1 LIAVVVA
8 SLVMYFPLA
17 LLNKSF
23 GFGSRELAAPQ
34 AGLMA
39 TLAVGVVGGDMPWPL
54 VVVGVLMGI
63 AMIMMQVRSPML
75 VAVGMYLPLETT
87 FAIFLGGVFRAVGDW
102 LAKRRGFNEAQRARV
117 ENAGVLTASGLIVG
131 ESLLGLVW
139 AGIVAVAKSRNW
151 ATPQIFQY
159 PSYIAGLAVMAGLAL
174 LMIRIPLTSAGDPSE
189 PAPPTA
195 MM

>member
-1 LIAVVVA
+1 
-8 SLVMYFPLA
+8 
-17 LLNKSF
+17 
-23 GFGSRELAAPQ
+23 
-34 AGLMA
+34 
-39 TLAVGVVGGDMPWPL
+39 
-54 VVVGVLMGI
+54 MGI

-87 FAIFLGGVFRAVGDW
+87 FAIFFGGVFRAVGDW

-117 ENAGVLTASGLIVG
+117 ENARSADRFRADCRGISA
-131 ESLLGLVW
+131 GLVW